1 MTMDRSFIDQNRA
14 STERIRALAAR
25 LTDEE
30 MQTKVGEHWTV
41 GIVFA
46 HLAWWDRRVMYVL
59 DMTEKDGTL
68 FVPEIDIFVN
78 DLSLPLWAAIPPR
91 AAAQIAIETAEMLD
105 KRLEEYSPEL
115 LEEIYNYNKRWVIRA
130 LHRGEHLDEADAGLK
145 SPTPNVINT
154 NENSRD

>member
-1 MTMDRSFIDQNRA
+1 MTMDRSFIELNRA

-25 LTDEE
+25 LTDDE

-59 DMTEKDGTL
+59 DMTEKEGKL
-68 FVPEIDIFVN
+68 FNPEIDIFVN

-91 AAAQIAIETAEMLD
+91 AAARIAIETAEILD
-105 KRLEEYSPEL
+105 KRLEEYSPAL
-115 LEEIYNYNKRWVIRA
+115 LEEIYNYNTRWVIRA
-130 LHRGEHLDEADAGLK
+130 LHRGEHLDEAGAGLK
-145 SPTPNVINT
+145 TGLQS
-154 NENSRD
+154 